1 MTTGPTIAVTG
12 AANGIGAATAQLLV
26 KDGYTVVGLD
36 LEPIDLDG
44 VHGYKFD
51 VTDID
56 GHKALLD
63 EIEAKHGQIQGL
75 ANVAGAYSYTSLADL
90 TIEKFRKQLA
100 VFLEGAIF
108 LAREA
113 GLRMAERKSGR
124 IVNVSSTGATQAM
137 PASFAYVAGK
147 GGLDAA
153 TRALALEL
161 APSNVLVNI
170 VAPGFVKTRM
180 SNDPDTG
187 VNEADTPYFRDL
199 VENGHLPIG
208 RTSNPDEIAGPIAFL
223 LSDRNTYISG
233 TTLVVDGG
241 LTTAL

>member
-1 MTTGPTIAVTG
+1 MTTAPTVVVTG
-12 AANGIGAATAQLLV
+12 AANGIGAATAELLV

-36 LEPIDLDG
+36 LEPITAEG
-44 VHGYKFD
+44 VHGYRFD

-63 EIEAKHGQIQGL
+63 EIEEKHGNIQGL
-75 ANVAGAYSYTSLADL
+75 ANVAGAYSYTAVADL
-90 TIEKFRKQLA
+90 TVEMFRKQLA
-100 VFLEGAIF
+100 VFLEGAVF

-113 GLRMAERKSGR
+113 GLRMAARGSGR
-124 IVNVSSTGATQAM
+124 IVNVSSTAAFQAM
-137 PASFAYVAGK
+137 PNSFAYTAGK

-153 TRALALEL
+153 TRALALDL
-161 APSNVLVNI
+161 ASSNVLVNI

-180 SNDPDTG
+180 SNDPETG
-187 VNEADTPYFRDL
+187 INEADTEYFRSL
-199 VENGHLPIG
+199 VENRHLPIS
-208 RTSNPDEIAGPIAFL
+208 RTSAPEEIAGPIAFL

-233 TTLVVDGG
+233 ATLVVDGG